1 MNHTGKVALVTGA
14 ASGIGAAIALRLASD
29 GADLILGDISDAIQ
43 LQAKEIISKTGRNV
57 VWGKVDVGDF
67 ASCSNFIESSMKNL
81 GSKSVDILVN
91 NAGINR
97 DALFLKMTYEQWD
110 SVIKVDLYSMFNMT
124 KQLAQAMVDKGYG
137 RIINISSMSWLGNI
151 GQANY
156 AAAKAGV
163 IGFTKTLARELA
175 KYNITV
181 NAICPGFIDTPMT
194 RAVPE
199 KIRSIMLEKI
209 PMKRI
214 GDPKDVA
221 ALVSFL
227 ASEEF
232 PDKYALSYFKHRLT
246 YSELDSISDS
256 IASQLSEYVR
266 KGDTV
271 AILLQNIP
279 QFVMVQHAVW
289 KLGCTLLP
297 INPSYSPREIR
308 YCLSDSNAKLA
319 ITQADA
325 LDRVLEASKG
335 LKNKVISTNPTTFSD
350 IPAQVFEKWGFKEGS
365 EELDFNSKDKRFYQ
379 SS

>member
-1 MNHTGKVALVTGA
+1 MNHTGKLALVTGA

-29 GADLILGDISDAIQ
+29 GADLILGDISEAIQ
-43 LQAKEIISKTGRNV
+43 HQAEEIISKTGRNV
-57 VWGKVDVGDF
+57 IWGKVDVSDF
-67 ASCSNFIESSMKNL
+67 DSCNKFIQSSMKNL
-81 GSKSVDILVN
+81 GKSVDILVN

-175 KYNITV
+175 KYNVTV

-199 KIRSIMLEKI
+199 KIRNMMLEKI

-214 GDPKDVA
+214 GDPRDVA

-227 ASEEF
+227 ASE
-232 PDKYALSYFKHRLT
+232 DASYIT
-246 YSELDSISDS
+246 GE
-256 IASQLSEYVR
+256 V
-266 KGDTV
+266 
-271 AILLQNIP
+271 
-279 QFVMVQHAVW
+279 
-289 KLGCTLLP
+289 
-297 INPSYSPREIR
+297 INVSG
-308 YCLSDSNAKLA
+308 
-319 ITQADA
+319 
-325 LDRVLEASKG
+325 G
-335 LKNKVISTNPTTFSD
+335 LVI
-350 IPAQVFEKWGFKEGS
+350 
-365 EELDFNSKDKRFYQ
+365 
-379 SS
+379 

>member
-137 RIINISSMSWLGNI
+137 RIINISSMSCL
-151 GQANY
+151 
-156 AAAKAGV
+156 
-163 IGFTKTLARELA
+163 
-175 KYNITV
+175 
-181 NAICPGFIDTPMT
+181 GFIDTPMT

-227 ASEEF
+227 ASE
-232 PDKYALSYFKHRLT
+232 DASYIT
-246 YSELDSISDS
+246 GE
-256 IASQLSEYVR
+256 V
-266 KGDTV
+266 
-271 AILLQNIP
+271 
-279 QFVMVQHAVW
+279 
-289 KLGCTLLP
+289 
-297 INPSYSPREIR
+297 INVSG
-308 YCLSDSNAKLA
+308 
-319 ITQADA
+319 
-325 LDRVLEASKG
+325 G
-335 LKNKVISTNPTTFSD
+335 LVI
-350 IPAQVFEKWGFKEGS
+350 
-365 EELDFNSKDKRFYQ
+365 
-379 SS
+379 

>member
-227 ASEEF
+227 ASE
-232 PDKYALSYFKHRLT
+232 DASYIT
-246 YSELDSISDS
+246 GE
-256 IASQLSEYVR
+256 V
-266 KGDTV
+266 
-271 AILLQNIP
+271 
-279 QFVMVQHAVW
+279 
-289 KLGCTLLP
+289 
-297 INPSYSPREIR
+297 INVSG
-308 YCLSDSNAKLA
+308 
-319 ITQADA
+319 
-325 LDRVLEASKG
+325 G
-335 LKNKVISTNPTTFSD
+335 LVI
-350 IPAQVFEKWGFKEGS
+350 
-365 EELDFNSKDKRFYQ
+365 
-379 SS
+379 